1 MNAGHGSGLRKLPTT
16 VLVLGAVSFLTDLSS
31 EMIYPLLPV
40 FLATVLA
47 AGPVALGWI
56 EGVAESTAALIKLAA
71 GVRSDRVRRRKPL
84 ILGGY
89 ALAGLVRPLIG
100 LATSW
105 LAVLGLRFA
114 DRIGKGL
121 RTAPR
126 DALIADVTA
135 PEERGHAFGVQRA
148 LDHAGAVAGPL
159 VAAALLTWAG
169 LGLRAVFL
177 LAAVPAALVVV
188 VIVLGVREAPAA
200 AHDRP
205 ALRLR
210 GAWSQL
216 DVRFRLF
223 LAAMLVF
230 TLGNSTD
237 AFILLRLQAAG
248 VSAAGVAVVWAAFH
262 VVKMVATYLGG
273 RLSDRLGRRPMVLA
287 GWAVYA
293 VVYLAFALVDTSRG
307 VLVTFFCYGVY
318 YGLTEPVER
327 AWASE
332 LAPAGL
338 RGTALGLY
346 HGVVGLGALPA
357 SVLFGLVWQRLGTA
371 HAFALGAVL
380 AAVAAVLL
388 TGVRPR
394 PAAA

>member
-1 MNAGHGSGLRKLPTT
+1 MPS
-16 VLVLGAVSFLTDLSS
+16 
-31 EMIYPLLPV
+31 
-40 FLATVLA
+40 
-47 AGPVALGWI
+47 
-56 EGVAESTAALIKLAA
+56 
-71 GVRSDRVRRRKPL
+71 
-84 ILGGY
+84 
-89 ALAGLVRPLIG
+89 
-100 LATSW
+100 
-105 LAVLGLRFA
+105 
-114 DRIGKGL
+114 IGKGL

-126 DALIADVTA
+126 DALIADVTE
-135 PEERGHAFGVQRA
+135 PEQRGHAFGVQRT

-177 LAAVPAALVVV
+177 LAAVPAALMVV

-200 AHDRP
+200 THEHP

-216 DVRFRLF
+216 DGRFRLF

-237 AFILLRLQAAG
+237 AFILLRLQGAG
-248 VSAAGVAVVWAAFH
+248 VSAAGIAVMWAAFH

-293 VVYLAFALVDTSRG
+293 AVYLAFALVDSPRA

-327 AWASE
+327 AWVSE

-357 SVLFGLVWQRLGTA
+357 SVLFGLVWQRLGSGA
-371 HAFALGAVL
+371 AFALGASL
-380 AAVAAVLL
+380 AAVAAALL
-388 TGVRPR
+388 LGVRSR
-394 PAAA
+394 SAAA

>member
-1 MNAGHGSGLRKLPTT
+1 MTGSHDPAIRRLPAT

-56 EGVAESTAALIKLAA
+56 EGVAESTAAFVKLAA
-71 GVRSDRVRRRKPL
+71 GLRSDRVRRRKPL

-126 DALIADVTA
+126 DALIADVTE
-135 PEERGHAFGVQRA
+135 PEQRGHAFGVQRT

-177 LAAVPAALVVV
+177 LAAVPAALMVV

-200 AHDRP
+200 THEHP

-216 DVRFRLF
+216 DGRFRLF

-237 AFILLRLQAAG
+237 AFILLRLQGAG
-248 VSAAGVAVVWAAFH
+248 VSAAGLAVMWAAFH

-293 VVYLAFALVDTSRG
+293 AVYLAFALVDSPRA

-327 AWASE
+327 AWVSE

-357 SVLFGLVWQRLGTA
+357 SVLFGLVWQRLGSGA
-371 HAFALGAVL
+371 AFALGASL
-380 AAVAAVLL
+380 AAVAAALL
-388 TGVRPR
+388 LGVRSR
-394 PAAA
+394 SAAA

>member
-1 MNAGHGSGLRKLPTT
+1 MNAGHTSAIRRLPAT

-40 FLATVLA
+40 FLAAVLA

-56 EGVAESTAALIKLAA
+56 EGVAESTAALVKLAA
-71 GVRSDRVRRRKPL
+71 GLRSDRVRRRKPL

-105 LAVLGLRFA
+105 PVVLGLRFT

-169 LGLRAVFL
+169 LGLRTVFL
-177 LAAVPAALVVV
+177 LAAVPAVLAVV
-188 VIVLGVREAPAA
+188 VIVLGVREAPAPTS
-200 AHDRP
+200 DRP
-205 ALRLR
+205 ALRLG

-216 DVRFRLF
+216 DGRFRLF

-248 VSAAGVAVVWAAFH
+248 VSAAGIAIVWAVFH
-262 VVKMVATYLGG
+262 LVKMVATYLGG
-273 RLSDRLGRRPMVLA
+273 RLSDRVGRKPMVLA

-293 VVYLAFALVDTSRG
+293 SAYLAFALVDTSRA

-338 RGTALGLY
+338 RGTALGFY

-357 SVLFGLVWQRLGTA
+357 SVLFGFVWQRLGSA
-371 HAFALGAVL
+371 HAFALGALL

-394 PAAA
+394 SGVA